1 MTTLSDQDRAR
12 IGEAIAAAEKST
24 AAEIICVVTRSSSDY
39 WAAPFLWA
47 ALAALIW
54 PWPLIAITNLSA
66 STIYLTQLVVYAVVA
81 LALSFPKSRRMSL
94 TPPWIRRRR
103 AHLSA
108 REHFFTQGLHRT
120 VNRSGVLIFVSAAER
135 YAEILTDD
143 SVAVKVGD
151 PVWRPIVED
160 LRGALE
166 RGRIADGMV
175 AAVSASSVILGKE
188 LPPRENDRN
197 ELPDKVIV
205 I

>member
-12 IGEAIAAAEKST
+12 IAAAITEAEKST
-24 AAEIICVVTRSSSDY
+24 SAEIICVVTRSSSDY

-47 ALAALIW
+47 TLAALIW
-54 PWPLIAITNLSA
+54 PWPLISITNLTA

-81 LALSFPKSRRMSL
+81 LALSFPGSRRMSL
-94 TPPWIRRRR
+94 TPSWIRRRR
-103 AHLSA
+103 ARLSA

-120 VNRSGVLIFVSAAER
+120 VNRSGVLLFVSAAER
-135 YAEILTDD
+135 YAEIMADD
-143 SVAVKVGD
+143 SVSVKIGESA
-151 PVWRPIVED
+151 WRPILD
-160 LRGALE
+160 ALRGALA
-166 RGRIADGMV
+166 RNQLADGV
-175 AAVSASSVILGKE
+175 VNAITACGAILAKE